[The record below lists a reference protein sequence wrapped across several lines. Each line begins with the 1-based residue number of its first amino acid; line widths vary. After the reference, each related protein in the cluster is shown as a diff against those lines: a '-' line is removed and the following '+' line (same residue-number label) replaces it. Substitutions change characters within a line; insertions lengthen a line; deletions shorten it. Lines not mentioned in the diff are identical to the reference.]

1 MAKKSN
7 SDKVRYIDAGNFE
20 IPEDYFELNKIQR
33 DAVCLILVKHMFL
46 VIEKEFNPEFNKID
60 IINSL
65 ITHTITSHEKEEKYE
80 ICQVLKD
87 VKKIVDEFSD

>member
-1 MAKKSN
+1 MARKAN
-7 SDKVRYIDAGNFE
+7 SEKLRYIDAGDFE
-20 IPEDYFELNKIQR
+20 IPEDYFELEKIQK
-33 DAVCLILVKHMFL
+33 DAVCLVLIGHMFS
-46 VIEKEFNPEFNKID
+46 VIEREFNPSLNKIE

-87 VKKIVDEFSD
+87 VKTIVNEL